1 MFPLSPKPDT
11 LLTFKQGVYN
21 RWCKLNH
28 FASKLPNA
36 RKVAKKAAEDA
47 HKTTQDTLD
56 GHLRDLPP
64 ERVIPYSDKVFR
76 EAAVEWLIVTDQ
88 VCDH

>member
-1 MFPLSPKPDT
+1 M
-11 LLTFKQGVYN
+11 
-21 RWCKLNH
+21 
-28 FASKLPNA
+28 
-36 RKVAKKAAEDA
+36 AKKAAEDA